1 MTHVITLQ
9 MSNQRIP
16 RWLTEGISEYEETQA
31 RPEWGR
37 EMEIPFAMALERG
50 KALKVADLN
59 SGFTRPDTI
68 ALAYFEASLLVDHI
82 VRTYGQAKLQALVQS
97 YGQGMEG
104 DAAVEKTVGVSIPDL
119 QASFDKALDAR
130 FGAIRTALRAIPG
143 ATGTPGKPGEPLAR
157 PAVLDVNALRDAAA
171 AHPGSYQAQLAYGQA
186 LAAAGDRGA
195 FAPLEKAAALVPAAT
210 GDDSPHIIMAKLAE
224 QLGDSARAMSEYRAV
239 IAQDHTTV
247 DAARSLAALAEKA
260 SAPQLL
266 LHAFDRI
273 VEIDPFDPAAHSGLG
288 RLALKNNQPETA
300 VREFKAALAIGPADK
315 AAAHCDLGEA
325 YLLANRAAD
334 AKAQALAALEIA
346 PSYDRAQE
354 LLLKAIKGAGASGG
368 GQ

>member
-1 MTHVITLQ
+1 
-9 MSNQRIP
+9 
-16 RWLTEGISEYEETQA
+16 
-31 RPEWGR
+31 
-37 EMEIPFAMALERG
+37 
-50 KALKVADLN
+50 
-59 SGFTRPDTI
+59 
-68 ALAYFEASLLVDHI
+68 
-82 VRTYGQAKLQALVQS
+82 
-97 YGQGMEG
+97 
-104 DAAVEKTVGVSIPDL
+104 
-119 QASFDKALDAR
+119 
-130 FGAIRTALRAIPG
+130 
-143 ATGTPGKPGEPLAR
+143 
-157 PAVLDVNALRDAAA
+157 VLDINPLRDAAA

-186 LAAAGDRGA
+186 LAAAGDRAA

-210 GDDSPHIIMAKLAE
+210 GEDSPHIIMAKLAE
-224 QLGDSARAMSEYRAV
+224 QLGDSARAMSEYRAAL
-239 IAQDHTTV
+239 AQDHTTV

-260 SAPQLL
+260 AAPQLL

-288 RLALKNNQPETA
+288 RLALKNNQPDTA

-315 AAAHCDLGEA
+315 AAAYCDLGEA

-354 LLLKAIKGAGASGG
+354 LLLKAIKGAGASGA